1 MPQPSEQERL
11 KEAETA
17 LDKLPDNPL
26 VMKVLVDNAHN
37 AAYELTNLL
46 SSRNENVR
54 LAAARDILDRSGYK
68 PIERKDIT
76 SAGSPIQSTVNIIS
90 DEELTKILDAYA
102 GRRNAITT
110 SVVTA
115 GSEDSGIEEDI

>member
-1 MPQPSEQERL
+1 MPQPSEPERL
-11 KEAETA
+11 KEADTA
-17 LDKLPDNPL
+17 LDALPDNPL
-26 VMKVLVDNAHN
+26 VMKVLIENAHN

-46 SSRNENVR
+46 RSRNENVR

-76 SAGSPIQSTVNIIS
+76 SGGNILNPTVNIIS

-102 GRRNAITT
+102 GRRNAI
-110 SVVTA
+110 SITA
-115 GSEDSGIEEDI
+115 GAEDSGAEEDIL